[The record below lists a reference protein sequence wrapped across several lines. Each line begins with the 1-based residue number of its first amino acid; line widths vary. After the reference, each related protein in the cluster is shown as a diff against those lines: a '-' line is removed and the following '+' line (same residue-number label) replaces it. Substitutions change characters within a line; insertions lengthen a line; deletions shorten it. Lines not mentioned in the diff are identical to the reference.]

1 MSMSTIELDGIRVD
15 YEIVGAGAAR
25 RSCCRTPDPS
35 SAVYRPLVGALAG
48 RPVLHYRRE
57 TPEDPTHGIEDDARL
72 CVRLLAHL
80 GIDRPHVVGHS
91 YGGLVALELARG
103 WPGDI
108 RSIALLEPAPS
119 GLLPPAEAAA
129 RMTGLAELARSRG
142 PAAAMDQFLRAVGGP
157 DGPETLERLVP
168 GAVPDALAH
177 AAGFFAVEL
186 PAAVRWSFDSGRRP
200 PGHAAR
206 RAPARR
212 RELAALRRGSPDP
225 RGVVPGGGAARAPGG
240 EPPAARPAAGRHRR
254 AARAVLA
261 VDRRGLTDRHGR
273 RAAQPSGT
281 PISRAARRGAR

>member
-1 MSMSTIELDGIRVD
+1 MSTVELDGIRVD
-15 YEIVGAGAAR
+15 YEIVGVGGGGPAVVLPHAR
-25 RSCCRTPDPS
+25 PFVSC
-35 SAVYRPLVGALAG
+35 YRPLVGALAG

-72 CVRLLAHL
+72 CVRLLAHV

-129 RMTGLAELARSRG
+129 RMTGLAELARTGG

-168 GAVPDALAH
+168 GAVPDTVAH

-186 PAAVRWSFDSGRRP
+186 PAAVRWSFD
-200 PGHAAR
+200 
-206 RAPARR
+206 PA
-212 RELAALRRGSPDP
+212 
-225 RGVVPGGGAARAPGG
+225 
-240 EPPAARPAAGRHRR
+240 AAGRVTLP
-254 AARAVLA
+254 VLHLHGGA
-261 VDRRGLTDRHGR
+261 SSPRFAEGR
-273 RAAQPSGT
+273 RILGEYFPTADQHVLPEANHLLPAQQPAVIAELLEKFWRPMAS
-281 PISRAARRGAR
+281 